1 MDGLMMNHFSF
12 ERGYLSY
19 MKYIITE
26 DQYDRLVNSSN
37 RLWILRRYKLVRNAF
52 TESLKL
58 VEPCMYDSFERYEA
72 GFYHSLMEDIHE
84 SYYLIDGFDYLGVFE
99 ELKDLFYVDLTEE
112 YFRRK
117 KNC

>member
-1 MDGLMMNHFSF
+1 
-12 ERGYLSY
+12 

-26 DQYDRLVNSSN
+26 DQYDRIVNSSN
-37 RLWILRRYKLVRNAF
+37 RFWILRRYKLVRKSF
-52 TESLKL
+52 MQTLKYMN
-58 VEPCMYDSFERYEA
+58 PCHYESFEQYEPL
-72 GFYHSLMEDIHE
+72 FYHNLMEGLHE
-84 SYYLIDGFDYLGVFE
+84 SYYLIDGFDYNGVFE